1 MEFCQVFE
9 LTTTPFVLGA
19 IDFREGGGV
28 VWILAL
34 PLKSLNLWDASHSH

>member
-1 MEFCQVFE
+1 MEFCQGFE
-9 LTTTPFVLGA
+9 LTTTPFVLGG

-34 PLKSLNLWDASHSH
+34 PLKSIFYFNYELLQ